1 MKTFRMFQ
9 STKIVRQTAAALM
22 LAAGALGGPL
32 VGSGGAFAQSTSDK
46 PMLVV
51 VPFSPGGGTDIL
63 ARIVTPRI
71 AEKLSTV
78 GVVEN
83 KPGASG
89 AIGAQYVA
97 RAAPD
102 GKTLMV
108 GSISEIGINP
118 SLYPKLPYDVGRDF
132 VAVSPLAA
140 TPMMLV
146 VNPAS
151 PIKTIKDLLEMARK
165 DPGKINFGS
174 AGVGSGAH
182 MAAELFIYATGIKL
196 THVPYKGTGAAVADL
211 VGAQKDMVM
220 FTTLPSASA
229 FIKSGQLR
237 PIAMATAKRV
247 ASMPDVPTYAEQGV
261 TGADMDYWYGLVA
274 PRGTP
279 AAVIQSIHTAAQDV
293 IRQPAVVE
301 SLGKQGLEPR
311 PGTTQEFAD
320 FIQADMAK
328 WSKVVKSADI
338 KLDQ

>member
-1 MKTFRMFQ
+1 MNAIKRFG
-9 STKIVRQTAAALM
+9 AATLV
-22 LAAGALGGPL
+22 AAVTLGGMLTAPGH
-32 VGSGGAFAQSTSDK
+32 VRAQATSDK
-46 PMLVV
+46 PMVV
-51 VPFSPGGGTDIL
+51 VIPFSPGGGTDIL
-63 ARIVTPRI
+63 ARIITPRI

-97 RAAPD
+97 RSAPD

-118 SLYPKLPYDVGRDF
+118 SLYPKLPYDVERDF

-140 TPMMLV
+140 TPMILV

-151 PIKTIKDLLEMARK
+151 PIKSIKDLLDMARA

-211 VGAQKDMVM
+211 VGAQKEMVM

-237 PIAMATAKRV
+237 PIAMATKHRV
-247 ASMPDVPTYAEQGV
+247 ASMPNVPTYAEQGV
-261 TGADMDYWYGLVA
+261 TGADMEYWYGLVA
-274 PRGTP
+274 PKGTP
-279 AAVIQSIHTAAQDV
+279 PAVIQSIHKAVQEV
-293 IRQPAVVE
+293 IRQPAVVV
-301 SLGKQGLEPR
+301 SLDQQGLEPR

-320 FIQADMAK
+320 FIKADMAK
-328 WSKVVKSADI
+328 WSKVVKSANI

>member
-1 MKTFRMFQ
+1 MNAIKRF
-9 STKIVRQTAAALM
+9 SAGLLVASASAGAM
-22 LAAGALGGPL
+22 LAGQGIAQ
-32 VGSGGAFAQSTSDK
+32 AQSASDK
-46 PMLVV
+46 PMVV
-51 VPFSPGGGTDIL
+51 VIPFSPGGGTDIL
-63 ARIVTPRI
+63 ARIITPRI

-118 SLYPKLPYDVGRDF
+118 SLYPKLPYDVERDF

-140 TPMMLV
+140 TPMILV

-151 PIKTIKDLLEMARK
+151 PIKSIKDLLDMARAE
-165 DPGKINFGS
+165 PGKINFGS

-211 VGAQKDMVM
+211 IGAQKEMVM

-237 PIAMATAKRV
+237 PIAMATKHRV
-247 ASMPDVPTYAEQGV
+247 ASMPNVPTYAEQGV
-261 TGADMDYWYGLVA
+261 KGADMEYWYGLVA
-274 PRGTP
+274 PKGTP
-279 AAVIQSIHTAAQDV
+279 PEVIQNIHKAAQEV
-293 IRQPAVVE
+293 IRQPAVVV
-301 SLGKQGLEPR
+301 SLDKQGLEPR

-320 FIQADMAK
+320 FIKADMAK
-328 WSKVVKSADI
+328 WSKVVKSANI

>member
-1 MKTFRMFQ
+1 MNAIKRF
-9 STKIVRQTAAALM
+9 SAGLLVASASAGAM
-22 LAAGALGGPL
+22 LAGQGIAQ
-32 VGSGGAFAQSTSDK
+32 AQSASDK
-46 PMLVV
+46 PMVV
-51 VPFSPGGGTDIL
+51 VIPFSPGGGTDIL
-63 ARIVTPRI
+63 ARIITPRI

-118 SLYPKLPYDVGRDF
+118 SLYPKLPYDVERDF

-140 TPMMLV
+140 TPMILV

-151 PIKTIKDLLEMARK
+151 PIKSIKDLLDMARA

-211 VGAQKDMVM
+211 IGAQKEMVM

-237 PIAMATAKRV
+237 PIAMATKHRV
-247 ASMPDVPTYAEQGV
+247 ASMPNVPTYAEQGV
-261 TGADMDYWYGLVA
+261 KGADMEYWYGLVA
-274 PRGTP
+274 PKGTP
-279 AAVIQSIHTAAQDV
+279 PEVIQNIHKAAQEV
-293 IRQPAVVE
+293 IRQPAVVV
-301 SLGKQGLEPR
+301 SLDKQGLEPR

-320 FIQADMAK
+320 FIKADMAK
-328 WSKVVKSADI
+328 WSKVVKSANI

>member
-1 MKTFRMFQ
+1 MNAIKRFSATAL
-9 STKIVRQTAAALM
+9 VAAAALGAM
-22 LAAGALGGPL
+22 LSGPGL
-32 VGSGGAFAQSTSDK
+32 VHAQSATDK
-46 PMLVV
+46 PMVV
-51 VPFSPGGGTDIL
+51 VIPFSPGGGTDIL
-63 ARIVTPRI
+63 ARIITPRI

-118 SLYPKLPYDVGRDF
+118 SLYPKLPYDVERDF

-140 TPMMLV
+140 TPMILV

-151 PIKTIKDLLEMARK
+151 PIKTVKDLLDLARA

-211 VGAQKDMVM
+211 VGAQKEMVM

-237 PIAMATAKRV
+237 PIAMATRHRV
-247 ASMPDVPTYAEQGV
+247 ASMPNVPTYAEQGV
-261 TGADMDYWYGLVA
+261 TGADMEYWYGLVA
-274 PRGTP
+274 PKGTP
-279 AAVIQSIHTAAQDV
+279 AAVIQNIHQAAQEV
-293 IRQPAVVE
+293 IRQPGVVV
-301 SLGKQGLEPR
+301 SLDKQGLEPR

-320 FIQADMAK
+320 FIRADMDK
-328 WSKVVKSADI
+328 WSRVVKSADI
-338 KLDQ
+338 RLDQ

>member
-1 MKTFRMFQ
+1 MV
-9 STKIVRQTAAALM
+9 IVI
-22 LAAGALGGPL
+22 
-32 VGSGGAFAQSTSDK
+32 
-46 PMLVV
+46 
-51 VPFSPGGGTDIL
+51 PFSPGGGTDIL
-63 ARIVTPRI
+63 ARIITPRI

-118 SLYPKLPYDVGRDF
+118 SLYPKLPYDVERDF

-140 TPMMLV
+140 TPMILV

-151 PIKTIKDLLEMARK
+151 PIKTIKDLLDLARAE
-165 DPGKINFGS
+165 PGKINYGS
-174 AGVGSGAH
+174 AGIGSGAH
-182 MAAELFIYATGIKL
+182 MAAELFIYATGIKM

-211 VGAQKDMVM
+211 IGSQKDMVM

-229 FIKSGQLR
+229 FIRSGQLR
-237 PIAMATAKRV
+237 PIAMATKHRV
-247 ASMPDVPTYAEQGV
+247 ASMPNVPTYAEQGV
-261 TGADMDYWYGLVA
+261 TGADMEYWYGLVA
-274 PRGTP
+274 PKGTP
-279 AAVIQSIHTAAQDV
+279 ADVVQSIHKAAQEV
-293 IRQPAVVE
+293 IRQPAVVV
-301 SLGKQGLEPR
+301 SLDKQGLEPR
-311 PGTTQEFAD
+311 PGSTKEFAD
-320 FIQADMAK
+320 FIRADMAK
-328 WSKVVKSADI
+328 WSKVVMSAGI

>member
-1 MKTFRMFQ
+1 MNAIKRFGAATL
-9 STKIVRQTAAALM
+9 VAAAGVSTM
-22 LAAGALGGPL
+22 LAGHGIAH
-32 VGSGGAFAQSTSDK
+32 AQSTADK
-46 PMLVV
+46 PMVV
-51 VPFSPGGGTDIL
+51 VIPFSPGGGTDIL
-63 ARIVTPRI
+63 ARIITPRI

-97 RAAPD
+97 RSAPD

-118 SLYPKLPYDVGRDF
+118 SLYPKLPYDVERDF

-140 TPMMLV
+140 TPMILV

-151 PIKTIKDLLEMARK
+151 PIKTIKDLLDMARA

-211 VGAQKDMVM
+211 VGAQKEMVM

-237 PIAMATAKRV
+237 PIAMATKHRV
-247 ASMPDVPTYAEQGV
+247 ASFPNVPTYAEQGV
-261 TGADMDYWYGLVA
+261 TGADMEYWYGLVA
-274 PRGTP
+274 PKGTP
-279 AAVIQSIHTAAQDV
+279 PDVIQNIHKATQEV
-293 IRQPAVVE
+293 IRQPAVVV
-301 SLGKQGLEPR
+301 SLDKQGLEPR

-320 FIQADMAK
+320 FIKADMAK
-328 WSKVVKSADI
+328 WSKVVKSANI

>member
-1 MKTFRMFQ
+1 MNAIKRF
-9 STKIVRQTAAALM
+9 SAGLLVAAASAGAM
-22 LAAGALGGPL
+22 LAGQGIAQ
-32 VGSGGAFAQSTSDK
+32 AQSASDK
-46 PMLVV
+46 PMVV
-51 VPFSPGGGTDIL
+51 VIPFSPGGGTDIL
-63 ARIVTPRI
+63 ARIITPRI

-118 SLYPKLPYDVGRDF
+118 SLYPKLPYDVERDF

-140 TPMMLV
+140 TPMILV

-151 PIKTIKDLLEMARK
+151 PIKSIKDLLDMARA

-211 VGAQKDMVM
+211 IGAQKEMVM

-237 PIAMATAKRV
+237 PIAMATKHRV
-247 ASMPDVPTYAEQGV
+247 ASMPNVPTYAEQGV
-261 TGADMDYWYGLVA
+261 KGADM
-274 PRGTP
+274 
-279 AAVIQSIHTAAQDV
+279 
-293 IRQPAVVE
+293 
-301 SLGKQGLEPR
+301 
-311 PGTTQEFAD
+311 
-320 FIQADMAK
+320 
-328 WSKVVKSADI
+328 
-338 KLDQ
+338 

>member
-1 MKTFRMFQ
+1 MKAIKHFG
-9 STKIVRQTAAALM
+9 AAALVAAAGLGSM
-22 LAAGALGGPL
+22 LAGQGNAL
-32 VGSGGAFAQSTSDK
+32 AQSTSDK
-46 PMLVV
+46 PIVVV

-71 AEKLSTV
+71 AEKLGTV

-83 KPGASG
+83 KTGAAG

-97 RAAPD
+97 RSAPD
-102 GKTLMV
+102 GKTLMM

-118 SLYPKLPYDVGRDF
+118 SLYPKLPYDVERDF
-132 VAVSPLAA
+132 AAVSPLAA
-140 TPMMLV
+140 TPMLLV

-151 PIKTIKDLLEMARK
+151 PIKTIKDLLDIARA

-229 FIKSGQLR
+229 FIKSGHLR
-237 PIAMATAKRV
+237 PIAMATKQRI

-261 TGADMDYWYGLVA
+261 TGADMEYWYGLVA
-274 PRGTP
+274 PKGTP
-279 AAVIQSIHTAAQDV
+279 AAAIQSLHKAAQEV
-293 IRQPAVVE
+293 IKQPAVVD
-301 SLGKQGLEPR
+301 SLDKQGLETR

-320 FIQADMAK
+320 FIKADMDK
-328 WSKVVKSADI
+328 WSKVVKSANI

>member
-1 MKTFRMFQ
+1 MKSIKQF
-9 STKIVRQTAAALM
+9 SAVLLCAAAGLTGT
-22 LAAGALGGPL
+22 LAAQ
-32 VGSGGAFAQSTSDK
+32 GSAFAQSGSDK
-46 PMLVV
+46 PMVV
-51 VPFSPGGGTDIL
+51 VIPFSPGGGTDIL
-63 ARIVTPRI
+63 ARIVTPRL

-118 SLYPKLPYDVGRDF
+118 SLYPKLPYDVERDF

-151 PIKTIKDLLEMARK
+151 PIKSVKDLLDMARAE
-165 DPGKINFGS
+165 PGKINFGS

-229 FIKSGQLR
+229 FIRSGQLR
-237 PIAMATAKRV
+237 PIAVATKQRV

-261 TGADMDYWYGLVA
+261 TGADMEYWYGLVA
-274 PRGTP
+274 PKGTP
-279 AAVIQSIHTAAQDV
+279 AATIQNIHKAAQEVIQ
-293 IRQPAVVE
+293 QPAVLE

-320 FIQADMAK
+320 FIKADMAK
-328 WSKVVKSADI
+328 WSKVVKSANI
-338 KLDQ
+338 TLDQ

>member
-1 MKTFRMFQ
+1 MNIFKRYG
-9 STKIVRQTAAALM
+9 AAALVA
-22 LAAGALGGPL
+22 AAGFAAALTGQGVAL
-32 VGSGGAFAQSTSDK
+32 AQSASDK
-46 PMLVV
+46 PMVV
-51 VPFSPGGGTDIL
+51 VIPFSPGGGTDIL
-63 ARIVTPRI
+63 ARIITPRI

-118 SLYPKLPYDVGRDF
+118 SLYPKLPYDVERDF

-140 TPMMLV
+140 TPMILV

-151 PIKTIKDLLEMARK
+151 PIKIIKDLLDMARA

-211 VGAQKDMVM
+211 VGVQKDMVM

-229 FIKSGQLR
+229 FIRSGQLR
-237 PIAMATAKRV
+237 PIAMATKQRV

-261 TGADMDYWYGLVA
+261 TGADMEYWYGLVA
-274 PRGTP
+274 PQGTP
-279 AAVIQSIHTAAQDV
+279 AATVQNIHKAAQEVIQ
-293 IRQPAVVE
+293 QPAVVE
-301 SLGKQGLEPR
+301 SLDKQGLEPR

-320 FIQADMAK
+320 FIKADMEK
-328 WSKVVKSADI
+328 WSKVVKSANI

>member
-1 MKTFRMFQ
+1 MKAIKQ
-9 STKIVRQTAAALM
+9 IGAAVLVAAAGVSTM
-22 LAAGALGGPL
+22 LAGHGIAH
-32 VGSGGAFAQSTSDK
+32 AQSTSDK
-46 PMLVV
+46 PMVV
-51 VPFSPGGGTDIL
+51 VIPFSPGGGTDIL
-63 ARIVTPRI
+63 ARIITPRI

-97 RAAPD
+97 RSAPD

-118 SLYPKLPYDVGRDF
+118 SLYPKLPYDVERDF

-140 TPMMLV
+140 TPMILV

-151 PIKTIKDLLEMARK
+151 PIKTIKDLLDMARA

-211 VGAQKDMVM
+211 VGAQKEMVM

-237 PIAMATAKRV
+237 PIAMATKHRV
-247 ASMPDVPTYAEQGV
+247 ASFPNVPTYAEQGV
-261 TGADMDYWYGLVA
+261 TGADMEYWYGLVA
-274 PRGTP
+274 PKGTP
-279 AAVIQSIHTAAQDV
+279 PDVIQNIHKATQEV
-293 IRQPAVVE
+293 IRQPAVVV
-301 SLGKQGLEPR
+301 SLDKQGLEPR

-320 FIQADMAK
+320 FIKADMAK
-328 WSKVVKSADI
+328 WSKVVKSANI

>member
-1 MKTFRMFQ
+1 MNAIKQFG
-9 STKIVRQTAAALM
+9 AAALV
-22 LAAGALGGPL
+22 ACASLGGMVTAPGL
-32 VGSGGAFAQSTSDK
+32 AHAQSASDK
-46 PMLVV
+46 PMVV
-51 VPFSPGGGTDIL
+51 VIPFSPGGGTDIL
-63 ARIVTPRI
+63 ARIITPRI

-118 SLYPKLPYDVGRDF
+118 SLYPKLPYDVERDF

-140 TPMMLV
+140 TPMILV

-151 PIKTIKDLLEMARK
+151 PIKTIKDLLTMARAE
-165 DPGKINFGS
+165 PGKINFGS

-220 FTTLPSASA
+220 FTTLPSAAS

-237 PIAMATAKRV
+237 PIAMATKHRV
-247 ASMPDVPTYAEQGV
+247 ASMPNVPTYAEQGV
-261 TGADMDYWYGLVA
+261 TGADMEYWYGLVA
-274 PRGTP
+274 PKGTP
-279 AAVIQSIHTAAQDV
+279 PDMVQNIHKAAQEV
-293 IRQPAVVE
+293 IRQPAVVV
-301 SLGKQGLEPR
+301 SLDKQGLEPR
-311 PGTTQEFAD
+311 PGTTKEFAD
-320 FIQADMAK
+320 FIKTEMAK

>member
-1 MKTFRMFQ
+1 MKAIKR
-9 STKIVRQTAAALM
+9 IGAAVVVAAAGVSTL
-22 LAAGALGGPL
+22 LAGQGIAH
-32 VGSGGAFAQSTSDK
+32 AQSASDK
-46 PMLVV
+46 PMVV
-51 VPFSPGGGTDIL
+51 VIPFSPGGGTDIL
-63 ARIVTPRI
+63 ARIITPRI

-97 RAAPD
+97 RSAPD

-118 SLYPKLPYDVGRDF
+118 SLYPKLPYDVERDF

-140 TPMMLV
+140 TPMILV

-151 PIKTIKDLLEMARK
+151 PIKTIKDLLDMARA

-211 VGAQKDMVM
+211 VGSQKEMVM

-237 PIAMATAKRV
+237 PIAMATKHRV
-247 ASMPDVPTYAEQGV
+247 ASFPNVPTYAEQGV
-261 TGADMDYWYGLVA
+261 TGADMEYWYGLVA
-274 PRGTP
+274 PKGTP
-279 AAVIQSIHTAAQDV
+279 PDVIQNIHKATQEV
-293 IRQPAVVE
+293 IRQPAVVV
-301 SLGKQGLEPR
+301 SLDKQGLEPR

-320 FIQADMAK
+320 FIKADMAK
-328 WSKVVKSADI
+328 WSKVVKSANI

>member
-1 MKTFRMFQ
+1 MKAFRRYGAASLVAAAGF
-9 STKIVRQTAAALM
+9 AAALT
-22 LAAGALGGPL
+22 GQG
-32 VGSGGAFAQSTSDK
+32 VVCAQSASDK
-46 PMLVV
+46 PMVV
-51 VPFSPGGGTDIL
+51 VIPFSPGGGTDIL
-63 ARIVTPRI
+63 ARIITPRI

-97 RAAPD
+97 RAVPD

-118 SLYPKLPYDVGRDF
+118 SLYPKLPYDVERDF

-140 TPMMLV
+140 TPMILV

-151 PIKTIKDLLEMARK
+151 PIKSIKDLLDMARA

-211 VGAQKDMVM
+211 IGAQTDMVM

-237 PIAMATAKRV
+237 PIAMASKHRI
-247 ASMPDVPTYAEQGV
+247 ASMPNVPTYAEQGV
-261 TGADMDYWYGLVA
+261 TGADMEYWYGLVA
-274 PRGTP
+274 PKGTP
-279 AAVIQSIHTAAQDV
+279 AAVIQNIHKAAQDV
-293 IRQPAVVE
+293 IRQPAVVV
-301 SLGKQGLEPR
+301 SLDKQGLEPR

-320 FIQADMAK
+320 FIRTDMKK
-328 WSKVVKSADI
+328 WAKVVKSADI

>member
-1 MKTFRMFQ
+1 MKLIKRLGATALL
-9 STKIVRQTAAALM
+9 IVAGVGSM
-22 LAAGALGGPL
+22 LAAQVAH
-32 VGSGGAFAQSTSDK
+32 AQSASDK
-46 PMLVV
+46 PMVV
-51 VPFSPGGGTDIL
+51 VIPFSPGGGTDIL
-63 ARIVTPRI
+63 ARIITPRI
-71 AEKLSTV
+71 AEKLGTV

-89 AIGAQYVA
+89 AIGAQYVS

-118 SLYPKLPYDVGRDF
+118 SLYPKLPYNVEQDF

-140 TPMMLV
+140 TPMVLV

-151 PIKTIKDLLEMARK
+151 PIRTVNDLLTMAK
-165 DPGKINFGS
+165 ADPGKINFGS

-182 MAAELFIYATGIKL
+182 MAAELFIYATGAKL

-211 VGAQKDMVM
+211 VGAQKDMVL

-229 FIKSGQLR
+229 FIRSGQLR
-237 PIAMATAKRV
+237 PIAVAAKQRV

-261 TGADMDYWYGLVA
+261 TGADMEYWYGLIA
-274 PRGTP
+274 PKGTP
-279 AAVIQSIHTAAQDV
+279 VATVQNIHKAAQDV
-293 IRQPAVVE
+293 IGQATVVE

-311 PGTTQEFAD
+311 PGTTAD
-320 FIQADMAK
+320 FAAFIKADMDK
-328 WSKVVKSADI
+328 WAKVVKSADI